1 MHLAFVLFAVP
12 ATTSVRAS
20 SAAAVSVLRTPTTAT
35 TSTTTTAAPLTV
47 GTSINVARHWCQK
60 SKAAIHMVIV
70 MLAMVMADKQKA
82 SFGPD
87 ANVDNPDPGGRNRGN
102 RSNMLTHSDTKGK

>member
-1 MHLAFVLFAVP
+1 
-12 ATTSVRAS
+12 
-20 SAAAVSVLRTPTTAT
+20 
-35 TSTTTTAAPLTV
+35 
-47 GTSINVARHWCQK
+47 
-60 SKAAIHMVIV
+60 MVIV

-82 SFGPD
+82 WFGPD